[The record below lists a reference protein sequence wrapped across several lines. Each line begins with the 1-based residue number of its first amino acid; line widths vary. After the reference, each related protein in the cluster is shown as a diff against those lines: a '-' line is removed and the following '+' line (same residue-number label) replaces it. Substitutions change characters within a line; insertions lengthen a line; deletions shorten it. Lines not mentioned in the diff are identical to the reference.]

1 MSVNIYIPLCFY
13 FIDMTVEVDNI
24 TFSIY
29 IPLCFYFICMGLHNG
44 DAGREI
50 YIPLCFYF
58 ISSNRSLIP
67 INQLIYIPLCFYFID
82 VVLAPCAFR
91 ANNLHSTMLL
101 LYRLLRLQYRA
112 KRIYLHST
120 MLLLYPIAPVMALYP
135 SMIFTFHYASTLS
148 CG

>member
-1 MSVNIYIPLCFY
+1 MLLLYRKPDHGNYAMSVNIYIPLCFY

-58 ISSNRSLIP
+58 IGN
-67 INQLIYIPLCFYFID
+67 
-82 VVLAPCAFR
+82 PC
-91 ANNLHSTMLL
+91 T
-101 LYRLLRLQYRA
+101 Q
-112 KRIYLHST
+112 
-120 MLLLYPIAPVMALYP
+120 
-135 SMIFTFHYASTLS
+135 
-148 CG
+148 